1 MSAVTAAR
9 PRSRGRAALGWI
21 ALAVGLLLVSLVGG
35 LFVYGG
41 YTERALLDPDSAG
54 PDGTRA
60 VVRVIE
66 QQGVRV
72 IVARDRPAAER
83 ALAGADAT
91 LVMRDAP
98 MLSDDALRE
107 LSSRAR
113 HVVLVEPRS
122 RALDVLMN
130 GSSLGGFVDDTAA
143 ADCAVAAPD
152 NARTARVGEL
162 LVAGDGVTGC
172 FPVGSEFGLLSLED
186 GGRSVTALDGL
197 STLTNSTLPRE
208 GDAAL
213 ALGVLGKT
221 DTLVW
226 YVPAPA
232 DADPGAAPPT
242 LSDLTPPWVTP
253 AIALLLLSALTA
265 AIWRG
270 RRFGPLVTERL
281 PVTVRATETTEGR
294 ARLYATARDAPHALD
309 ELRRASRT
317 RLVRLLGLAARTSP
331 PDVADAVAER
341 LGADRS
347 RVRGILVDDVPRTDR
362 DLVAAADRLRD
373 LEESVRVAVRT
384 EGTPR

>member
-208 GDAAL
+208 GTRPSPSVCW
-213 ALGVLGKT
+213 GRPTPSSGT
-221 DTLVW
+221 CPRPPTPT
-226 YVPAPA
+226 PAPL
-232 DADPGAAPPT
+232 PRP
-242 LSDLTPPWVTP
+242 
-253 AIALLLLSALTA
+253 SAT
-265 AIWRG
+265 
-270 RRFGPLVTERL
+270 
-281 PVTVRATETTEGR
+281 
-294 ARLYATARDAPHALD
+294 
-309 ELRRASRT
+309 
-317 RLVRLLGLAARTSP
+317 
-331 PDVADAVAER
+331 
-341 LGADRS
+341 
-347 RVRGILVDDVPRTDR
+347 
-362 DLVAAADRLRD
+362 
-373 LEESVRVAVRT
+373 
-384 EGTPR
+384 

>member
-1 MSAVTAAR
+1 M
-9 PRSRGRAALGWI
+9 
-21 ALAVGLLLVSLVGG
+21 
-35 LFVYGG
+35 
-41 YTERALLDPDSAG
+41 
-54 PDGTRA
+54 
-60 VVRVIE
+60 
-66 QQGVRV
+66 
-72 IVARDRPAAER
+72 
-83 ALAGADAT
+83 
-91 LVMRDAP
+91 
-98 MLSDDALRE
+98 
-107 LSSRAR
+107 
-113 HVVLVEPRS
+113 
-122 RALDVLMN
+122 
-130 GSSLGGFVDDTAA
+130 
-143 ADCAVAAPD
+143 
-152 NARTARVGEL
+152 
-162 LVAGDGVTGC
+162 
-172 FPVGSEFGLLSLED
+172 
-186 GGRSVTALDGL
+186 
-197 STLTNSTLPRE
+197 
-208 GDAAL
+208 
-213 ALGVLGKT
+213 
-221 DTLVW
+221 
-226 YVPAPA
+226 PAPA